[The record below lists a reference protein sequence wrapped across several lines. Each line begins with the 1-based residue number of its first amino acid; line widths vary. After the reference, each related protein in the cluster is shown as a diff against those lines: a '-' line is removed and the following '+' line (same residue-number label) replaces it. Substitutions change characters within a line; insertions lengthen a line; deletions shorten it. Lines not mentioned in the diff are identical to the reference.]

1 MHSTDTP
8 DQVAG
13 AEAFAQAPAM
23 PPLQWAIVELMGHAK
38 IAGAVS
44 QDVACGLPLIR
55 VDVPQITHTE
65 QVWRNGAYVP
75 ERRVI
80 PAHSRSLGAAAIYS
94 INWCDEAS
102 ARIAAFSI
110 QHTPLR
116 AFSLKAV
123 LEGMPESEQQQLLAL
138 TAGSALASAMHS
150 GEDDEPF

>member
-1 MHSTDTP
+1 MHSTDLP
-8 DQVAG
+8 NQAAG
-13 AEAFAQAPAM
+13 APEPAA

-44 QDVACGLPLIR
+44 QDLASGLPLIR
-55 VDVPQITHTE
+55 VDVPQITNTE

-94 INWCDEAS
+94 INWCDEAT
-102 ARIAAFSI
+102 ALIAAFSI

-116 AFSLKAV
+116 PFSLRAV
-123 LEGMPESEQQQLLAL
+123 LQSMPEADQQHLLAL
-138 TAGSALASAMHS
+138 TAGSALASAM
-150 GEDDEPF
+150 GDDDEPV